1 MARERTREER
11 LARLRHA
18 ALLRQLAREE
28 AEYRRKLQA
37 EAAARTEQIQAET
50 KARQEKIEAEAKA
63 RREQIQAEAK
73 ARQEEI
79 EAEAKARREQIQTEA
94 KARQEEIEAE
104 AKARRE
110 QREAEAAE
118 RRREL
123 DEQDAMLTK
132 RLKEAAEA
140 RRREAAERERKFDR
154 RINQLSGSED
164 NRWGRLVE
172 ALVEGDLV
180 DLLQGAGVAVEEL
193 DGRVRVRRATGENR
207 EYDFIARGPA
217 DAVVV
222 EVKTTLRPEDV
233 RWFLQRMG
241 EFRQWA
247 PRDARDSVWGALA
260 YLTAE
265 DGVVKMAERAGFYL
279 IQAVGPNARVVNTE
293 GFRPRP
299 F

>member
-1 MARERTREER
+1 MARQKAREER

-37 EAAARTEQIQAET
+37 EAAARTEQIQAE
-50 KARQEKIEAEAKA
+50 AKA
-63 RREQIQAEAK
+63 RREQA
-73 ARQEEI
+73 
-79 EAEAKARREQIQTEA
+79 EAEARARREQGEAEARARTEQIQAEA

-265 DGVVKMAERAGFYL
+265 DGVVKMAERVGFYL
-279 IQAVGPNARVVNTE
+279 IRAVGPNARVVNTE